1 MYYPLFTFRYSL
13 LIACLCLCSMEA
25 IAQYADVKKGDIIEI
40 DGVKAIVWQVDET
53 GEHGCAMG
61 IKPLRGV
68 DDAFFKD
75 KEVDDDNLPV
85 MNNESDGLAN
95 TQALYAFAEKEGI
108 PMSVFPAFEWC
119 KKLGPDWYIPSV
131 KELEG
136 FINFWVGNEQDM
148 DWDIDDETEQTLD
161 NERPYYKQINNKML
175 DAGGI
180 SFINGV
186 FTSTIN
192 ADGKVYVF
200 SFNRNKNTWAF
211 HKRNPMRIGKSMV
224 ARAFRKF

>member
-1 MYYPLFTFRYSL
+1 M
-13 LIACLCLCSMEA
+13 
-25 IAQYADVKKGDIIEI
+25 
-40 DGVKAIVWQVDET
+40 
-53 GEHGCAMG
+53 
-61 IKPLRGV
+61 
-68 DDAFFKD
+68 
-75 KEVDDDNLPV
+75 
-85 MNNESDGLAN
+85 
-95 TQALYAFAEKEGI
+95 
-108 PMSVFPAFEWC
+108 
-119 KKLGPDWYIPSV
+119 

-148 DWDIDDETEQTLD
+148 DWDIDDETEQALD

-211 HKRNPMRIGKSMV
+211 HKRNPTRIGKSMV